1 MQFGRRPPFELPSPL
16 GRRIAKTLDANAGG
30 RRPSTAAFDEG
41 RREEGERDGHVDLT
55 NAALLPIGD
64 LFWMCDWP

>member
-30 RRPSTAAFDEG
+30 QAAFDRCLDEG

-55 NAALLPIGD
+55 NRCTSPDRRPVLD
-64 LFWMCDWP
+64 V